1 MEPNLD
7 PGPPPVNWRQALGE
21 LFTTRAELIHLES
34 LAAAKG
40 VVSKIIWGA
49 ALGVAALFCWLLLL
63 AGGIGLLAQT
73 TGIAWHCLTL
83 AAAGLH
89 LLVALVAY
97 AKLRRPAPPAFPHTK
112 AEFQRDREWLKT
124 LNPPKSKP

>member
-1 MEPNLD
+1 VEPNLD
-7 PGPPPVNWRQALGE
+7 PGPPSVDWRQALGE
-21 LFTTRAELIHLES
+21 LFTTRAELIRLES

-40 VVSKIIWGA
+40 VVSKVIWGA

-63 AGGIGLLAQT
+63 AGGIGLLAKT
-73 TGIAWHCLTL
+73 TGVDWTYLAL

-97 AKLRRPAPPAFPHTK
+97 AKMRRPAPANFPHTK

>member
-7 PGPPPVNWRQALGE
+7 PGPPSVNWRQALEE
-21 LFTTRAELIHLES
+21 LFTTRAELIRLES
-34 LAAAKG
+34 LAATKG
-40 VVSKIIWGA
+40 VVSKIVWGA

-63 AGGIGLLAQT
+63 AGGIGLLAKT
-73 TGIAWHCLTL
+73 TGVAWPCLTL
-83 AAAGLH
+83 TAAGLH
-89 LLVALVAY
+89 LVVALVAY
-97 AKLRRPAPPAFPHTK
+97 AKLRRPAPPNFSHTK

>member
-1 MEPNLD
+1 VDPKLD
-7 PGPPPVNWRQALGE
+7 PGPAPDWRHALSE
-21 LFTTRAELIHLES
+21 LLTSRAELIRLES

-49 ALGVAALFCWLLLL
+49 ALGIAALFGWLLLL
-63 AGGIGLLAQT
+63 AGGIALLAT
-73 TGIAWHCLTL
+73 ATAVSWPWLAL

-89 LLVALVAY
+89 LAVVLIAC
-97 AKLRRPAPPAFPHTK
+97 AKLRRPPPPAFIHTK

>member
-1 MEPNLD
+1 MEQKLD
-7 PGPPPVNWRQALGE
+7 PGPPPVDWRQALGE
-21 LFTTRAELIHLES
+21 LFTSRAELIRLES

-40 VVSKIIWGA
+40 IVSKIIWGA

-63 AGGIGLLAQT
+63 AGGIGLLAKS
-73 TGIAWHCLTL
+73 TGVAWHWFAL
-83 AAAGLH
+83 ALAGLH

-97 AKLRRPAPPAFPHTK
+97 AKLRRPAPATFPHTK

>member
-40 VVSKIIWGA
+40 VVSKMIWGA

-63 AGGIGLLAQT
+63 AGGIGLLAKT
-73 TGIAWHCLTL
+73 TGVAWPWLTF

-97 AKLRRPAPPAFPHTK
+97 AKLRRPAPPTFPHTK

>member
-40 VVSKIIWGA
+40 VVSKIIWGV

-97 AKLRRPAPPAFPHTK
+97 AKLRRPAPPTFPHTK
-112 AEFQRDREWLKT
+112 AEFQRVREWLKT